1 MRKRACLTPLLVVL
15 AMLAALLQSRAQQ
28 PFVGSQDGFS
38 AVFPKPPKAESSKD
52 DKAVYHYFRLLDDH
66 VLYQVAHSEAL
77 EPLEASR
84 ELKDAV
90 DGVVRSMKGRLLHS
104 ENVQFDAGAGR
115 RLPGVTFSVENDK
128 VLMTGKF
135 IVDGKQFYGITLAA
149 ARGSER
155 RVAADRFIQSLKLM
169 PPSRQ

>member
-1 MRKRACLTPLLVVL
+1 MRKRSCLTPLLLVL
-15 AMLAALLQSRAQQ
+15 AMLAAVPQSRAQQ
-28 PFVGSQDGFS
+28 AFVRSQDGFS
-38 AVFPKPPKAESSKD
+38 AVFPKPPKEESSKD

-90 DGVVRSMKGRLLHS
+90 DSVVSSMKGRLLNS
-104 ENVQFDAGAGR
+104 ENVRFDAGAGR
-115 RLPGVTFSVENDK
+115 RLPAVAFSVENDK
-128 VLMTGKF
+128 VFMTGKF
-135 IVDGKQFYGITLAA
+135 IIDGKHLYGITLAA

-155 RVAADRFIQSLKLM
+155 GVAADRFIQSLKLM
-169 PPSRQ
+169 PPSQQ